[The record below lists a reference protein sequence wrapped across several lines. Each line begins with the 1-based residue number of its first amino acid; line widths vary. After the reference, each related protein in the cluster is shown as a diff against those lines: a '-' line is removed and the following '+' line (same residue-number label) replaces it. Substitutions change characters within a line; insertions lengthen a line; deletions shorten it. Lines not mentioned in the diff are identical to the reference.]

1 MPLSRR
7 YSRHQDRLSTR
18 YSPVRHSTQ
27 DRSPFRV
34 RLACVKHA
42 ASVRSEPGS
51 NSPVHYPSQ
60 SQFDWTIIQFK
71 TKYFLARSFTV
82 QFSKINS
89 CERLAQAMRRH
100 LKRFLFWCQP
110 LFSLPSFSDS
120 AGRQATRRQNTGTG
134 VRCQRLFPG
143 HLPFCRFSSKAIEMT
158 YFFSLLFLADLTYHV
173 IFMQN
178 DCFLVWALTTC
189 RGERRRTWKCARNC

>member
-18 YSPVRHSTQ
+18 YSPVRHFTQ
-27 DRSPFRV
+27 GRSPFRV

-110 LFSLPSFSDS
+110 LFF
-120 AGRQATRRQNTGTG
+120 AAVVQ
-134 VRCQRLFPG
+134 
-143 HLPFCRFSSKAIEMT
+143 RFSWPSSNEAAKYRNRGALST
-158 YFFSLLFLADLTYHV
+158 AFSGPSSFLSFFEQS
-173 IFMQN
+173 N
-178 DCFLVWALTTC
+178 
-189 RGERRRTWKCARNC
+189 

>member
-110 LFSLPSFSDS
+110 LFFRCRRS
-120 AGRQATRRQNTGTG
+120 AIQLA
-134 VRCQRLFPG
+134 VKQRGGKIQEPGCAVNGFFRAIFLFVVFRAKQ
-143 HLPFCRFSSKAIEMT
+143 LK
-158 YFFSLLFLADLTYHV
+158 
-173 IFMQN
+173 
-178 DCFLVWALTTC
+178 
-189 RGERRRTWKCARNC
+189 